1 MYWSRCRK
9 RRANERTGARN
20 SVLAMDLVCGG
31 AARNDRHRLGYSQFS
46 AVRLASFGGVPG
58 PIQDGRIYIE
68 KINGPFLFGDMG
80 TPAEY
85 SGLELAISHGC
96 WS

>member
-1 MYWSRCRK
+1 
-9 RRANERTGARN
+9 
-20 SVLAMDLVCGG
+20 MDLVCGG

-85 SGLELAISHGC
+85 SGLERDGSSLSRLRIPKSGVF
-96 WS
+96 